1 MIPQMNKT
9 YQYVLA
15 IDPSGSFEEGKGCT
29 GWVLATG
36 DGKVLRFGKID
47 AVEFIAAEHYW
58 SEHIDLIE
66 EIYSKYGEDLIV
78 VLEDYVLYYEKA
90 IVQSYSKMETSK
102 LIGAVQ
108 VYCYNTSIPLI
119 LQRAVEIKARWS
131 TEVLLKRNLLK
142 GLGVNKSY
150 ALPVRDGFK
159 KINRHILDAYRHML
173 HFVTF
178 KNNNSKDF
186 KLKTVE
192 VDSYDNYR

>member
-1 MIPQMNKT
+1 MHRLGALQQVMVK
-9 YQYVLA
+9 YFVLERLM
-15 IDPSGSFEEGKGCT
+15 P
-29 GWVLATG
+29 
-36 DGKVLRFGKID
+36 
-47 AVEFIAAEHYW
+47 VEFIAAEHYW

-66 EIYSKYGEDLIV
+66 EMYSKYGEELVV

-142 GLGVNKSY
+142 GLGVNK
-150 ALPVRDGFK
+150 DT
-159 KINRHILDAYRHML
+159 
-173 HFVTF
+173 HFQ
-178 KNNNSKDF
+178 
-186 KLKTVE
+186 
-192 VDSYDNYR
+192 